1 MPVAFAADYEQF
13 CHENMKTFSFRVFLV
28 INMSKKMFSTH
39 TESASLGACSV
50 ENLWWTPTKIEEE
63 GLDSADDTRKRLLVA
78 VFPNFDV
85 YRREMDEIES
95 IEETPDSKLNLVVLQ
110 KPTRENPDLKEK
122 SSSSGEHFRVNLST
136 LTFNVLVWWWNYKRR
151 LVARAADNCFAIESA
166 VDAEILRH
174 LLPWIRLTDI
184 FTRFWWHQHDDQ
196 AKNKNAHRTVTRSWV
211 VFVTD
216 AQFLFRKFHASV
228 KNSQSF
234 LLINGIFCV
243 LRSKVHLEKNS
254 TNSNKSQKI
263 TGDSQS
269 MLES

>member
-95 IEETPDSKLNLVVLQ
+95 IEETPDSKLNLVVLR

-151 LVARAADNCFAIESA
+151 SVARVPDNCFAIESA

-184 FTRFWWHQHDDQ
+184 FTRFRWHQHDDQ

-234 LLINGIFCV
+234 F
-243 LRSKVHLEKNS
+243 
-254 TNSNKSQKI
+254 TNKRNILCSSQ
-263 TGDSQS
+263 QS
-269 MLES
+269 SFGKKFN